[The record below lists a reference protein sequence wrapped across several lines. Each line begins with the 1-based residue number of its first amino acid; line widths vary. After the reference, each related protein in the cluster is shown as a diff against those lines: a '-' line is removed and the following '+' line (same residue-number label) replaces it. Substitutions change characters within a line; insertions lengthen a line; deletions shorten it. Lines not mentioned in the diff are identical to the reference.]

1 MKISP
6 AHGSQLGTCAT
17 PVVHLPSAHQI
28 KIRLICNSG
37 RQNMSVGFVV
47 VTTHACRVLSRFLCQ
62 SHCEFIFHCAYFW
75 FAFPACT
82 KPHENAGKFHL
93 ESHTFCLLFLCNIS
107 RPFLVCVFFLCCFLQ
122 SRFFIHIFPFSYHL
136 TIYLYNPH

>member
-6 AHGSQLGTCAT
+6 THGSQLGTCAT

-107 RPFLVCVFFLCCFLQ
+107 RPFWFVSIFYVAFCNLDFSSLFFL
-122 SRFFIHIFPFSYHL
+122 
-136 TIYLYNPH
+136 YNAH